1 MFEFSELNFVYFVAV
16 SVGMGGRRPAFCYK
30 KKGTRCF
37 KCQYL
42 GGSGREMESR
52 EPEQKITT
60 TDEMAVK
67 ERPVKGGPSYPM
79 TWTDKRKKMLIMILN
94 HLYES
99 LGESLFQ
106 LHLNYDWDT
115 PDSDAMEDYMD
126 MILQNVEANC
136 KLFLTSLTIGDE
148 NNKEVLV

>member
-1 MFEFSELNFVYFVAV
+1 
-16 SVGMGGRRPAFCYK
+16 
-30 KKGTRCF
+30 
-37 KCQYL
+37 
-42 GGSGREMESR
+42 MESG
-52 EPEQKITT
+52 EPEQKITNN
-60 TDEMAVK
+60 EAMAVK
-67 ERPVKGGPSYPM
+67 EKPVKGGVYPM
-79 TWTDKRKKMLIMILN
+79 TWTYRRKKMLIMILN

-148 NNKEVLV
+148 SNKESLV